1 MVSSAGNS
9 VFYAILRQIGGY
21 RPWSN
26 GQPGLCILLTSD
38 SFCRLFVFSA
48 TQKGL
53 LLKEDI
59 TSPTFTIINEYHE
72 GRFPFYHFDVYRLKN
87 PDEVYELG
95 FDEYFFGDGVCLI
108 EWAEIIKETI
118 PKSAIWIKIEK
129 DLSKNEN
136 YRIIKIDE

>member
-1 MVSSAGNS
+1 MIIEAFSPEDTKQAG
-9 VFYAILRQIGGY
+9 FMIGTEAKKKDIF
-21 RPWSN
+21 
-26 GQPGLCILLTSD
+26 CLTGD
-38 SFCRLFVFSA
+38 LGVGKTVFSKGFA
-48 TQKGL
+48 EGL